1 MRNEE
6 NMVSFDVEFF
16 RTCNKQIT
24 CKFCI
29 LQNKLVDHIDMGLY
43 SKKRRN
49 LLDIL
54 KKDIKSAVENND
66 KINHVNIHFSGGDF
80 ANVEDMVQYTIFLKE
95 LIEYCKGLNLK
106 LESYL
111 TTNLLYIDKDGNEWK
126 YTTLDEMRAMSEVF
140 SLTTHIN
147 TSYAP
152 EGRFN
157 NVYEVLIWF
166 KNLNEYNGLRF
177 IHDKEYIN
185 VIIPLTKATVLYNSN
200 NKVRG
205 MLKRLRN
212 HRNHSINSIGNS
224 NILYDKAD
232 IDIIKKFPYLDN
244 DLLETFNNIYGYFM
258 HYDVYVLFNYFRIP
272 YTFVPFMPWNTYIN
286 KDDSG
291 IMCTKEY
298 EENAEYYNNDRYYK
312 DIESFLLKHAIKNST
327 NTKELFINHQFFS
340 CMYNGNIKCYTL
352 DGELVKCLIAISGP
366 AIEQNCIKKDNC
378 SICNLI
384 ATTEHSIRK
393 ISQIENNIR
402 EEIAKNEKG

>member
-54 KKDIKSAVENND
+54 KKDIKTAVENND

-80 ANVEDMVQYTIFLKE
+80 SNVEDMVQYTIFLKE
-95 LIEYCKGLNLK
+95 LIKYCKELNLK

-152 EGRFN
+152 EGRFHSA
-157 NVYEVLIWF
+157 YEVLIWF
-166 KNLNEYNGLRF
+166 KNLNDYNELRF
-177 IHDKEYIN
+177 IHYKEHIN

-212 HRNHSINSIGNS
+212 HKKHNLYP
-224 NILYDKAD
+224 NILYNTGD
-232 IDIIKKFPYLDN
+232 IKLVKKFPYLDR
-244 DLLETFNNIYGYFM
+244 DLLETFTNIYWYFM
-258 HYDVYVLFNYFRIP
+258 RCDVYTLFDFFRIP

-291 IMCTKEY
+291 IKCTKEY
-298 EENAEYYNNDRYYK
+298 QKNVEYYNDDRYYK

-366 AIEQNCIKKDNC
+366 SINQNCFKKSNC

-393 ISQIENNIR
+393 ISQIENNVIK
-402 EEIAKNEKG
+402 EISKNEKG

>member
-16 RTCNKQIT
+16 KTCNKQIT

-29 LQNKLVDHIDMGLY
+29 LQHKLVDHIDMGLY

-95 LIEYCKGLNLK
+95 LIEYCKGLHLE

-126 YTTLDEMRAMSEVF
+126 YKTLDEMRAMSEVF

-152 EGRFN
+152 EGRFHS
-157 NVYEVLIWF
+157 VYEVLIWF
-166 KNLNEYNGLRF
+166 KHLREYGRLRYF
-177 IHDKEYIN
+177 NNKERIN
-185 VIIPLTKATVLYNSN
+185 VIIPLTKATVSYNSH

-205 MLKRLRN
+205 MLKRLHN
-212 HRNHSINSIGNS
+212 HRNHSVNSIGDV
-224 NILYDKAD
+224 NILYDRGD
-232 IDIIKKFPYLDN
+232 IEIVKKFPYLDR
-244 DLLETFNNIYGYFM
+244 DLLVTFNDIYAY
-258 HYDVYVLFNYFRIP
+258 YLYEDTYSYFNYFEIP
-272 YTFVPFMPWNTYIN
+272 YTFVPFMRYITYI
-286 KDDSG
+286 KSCETG
-291 IMCTKEY
+291 MLYTKEY
-298 EENAEYYNNDRYYK
+298 ADNVKYYNNDRYYK
-312 DIESFLLKHAIKNST
+312 DIESFLLKHAVKQSK
-327 NTKELFINHQFFS
+327 NTKELINNHQFFS

-352 DGELVKCLIAISGP
+352 DGEVVKCLIVRSDST
-366 AIEQNCIKKDNC
+366 IEQNCIKGNR

-384 ATTEHSIRK
+384 ADEDHTIRK
-393 ISQIENNIR
+393 ITQIENNIR

>member
-1 MRNEE
+1 MRNED

-29 LQNKLVDHIDMGLY
+29 LQHKLVDHIDMGFY

-80 ANVEDMVQYTIFLKE
+80 ANIEDMVQYTIFLKE

-111 TTNLLYIDKDGNEWK
+111 TTNLLYIDKDGREWK
-126 YTTLDEMRAMSEVF
+126 YKTLDEMRAMSEVF

-157 NVYEVLIWF
+157 STYEVLIWF

-185 VIIPLTKATVLYNSN
+185 VIIPLTKATVLYNSH

-205 MLKRLRN
+205 MLKRLYK
-212 HRNHSINSIGNS
+212 HRSHIVNSIGNS
-224 NILYDKAD
+224 IILYNNDKAD
-232 IDIIKKFPYLDN
+232 IELVKKFPYLDSN
-244 DLLETFNNIYGYFM
+244 LSETFTIIYGNLM
-258 HYDVYVLFNYFRIP
+258 HCDIYTLFNYFRIP
-272 YTFVPFMPWNTYIN
+272 YTFVPFMQYITYMH
-286 KDDSG
+286 KDDFG
-291 IMCTKEY
+291 IVDTKEFTD
-298 EENAEYYNNDRYYK
+298 NKEYYKKDKYYK
-312 DIESFLLKHAIKNST
+312 DIESFLLKHAVKQSR
-327 NTKELFINHQFFS
+327 NTRELFNSRQFFS

-352 DGELVKCLIAISGP
+352 DGEVVKCLID
-366 AIEQNCIKKDNC
+366 QNCTKEKGHGSLC
-378 SICNLI
+378 CNLI
-384 ATTEHSIRK
+384 ADTEHLTRK
-393 ISQIENNIR
+393 IAQIENNIR
-402 EEIAKNEKG
+402 EEIAKNEER

>member
-54 KKDIKSAVENND
+54 KKDIKSVVENNN

-95 LIEYCKGLNLK
+95 LIEYCKGLNLE

-126 YTTLDEMRAMSEVF
+126 YKTIDEMKAMSQVF
-140 SLTTHIN
+140 ALTTHMN

-157 NVYEVLIWF
+157 SAYEVLMWF
-166 KNLNEYNGLRF
+166 KHLPEYNRLRYF
-177 IHDKEYIN
+177 NNKERIN
-185 VIIPLTKATVLYNSN
+185 VIIPLTKATVMYNSH

-205 MLKRLRN
+205 MLKRVRN
-212 HRNHSINSIGNS
+212 HRKRDLDSIANP
-224 NILYDKAD
+224 NILYDKGD
-232 IDIIKKFPYLDN
+232 IEIVKKFPYLDR
-244 DLLETFNNIYGYFM
+244 DLLILFNDIYAFYM
-258 HYDVYVLFNYFRIP
+258 HEDVYSLFNYFEIP
-272 YTFVPFMPWNTYIN
+272 YTFVPFMQYITYMH
-286 KDDSG
+286 KDDFG
-291 IMCTKEY
+291 ILYTKEFSD
-298 EENAEYYNNDRYYK
+298 NKEYYKKDRYYK
-312 DIESFLLKHAIKNST
+312 DIESFLLKHAVKQSR
-327 NTKELFINHQFFS
+327 NTKELFNSHQFFS

-352 DGELVKCLIAISGP
+352 DGEVVKCLID
-366 AIEQNCIKKDNC
+366 QNCTKELGHGPLC
-378 SICNLI
+378 CNLI
-384 ATTEHSIRK
+384 ADTDHLTRK
-393 ISQIENNIR
+393 ITQIENNIR

>member
-16 RTCNKQIT
+16 RTCNKKIT

-54 KKDIKSAVENND
+54 KKDIKSTVENNN

-95 LIEYCKGLNLK
+95 LIEYCKGLHLE

-111 TTNLLYIDKDGNEWK
+111 TTNLLYIDKEGREWK
-126 YTTLDEMRAMSEVF
+126 YKTLDEMRAMSEVF

-152 EGRFN
+152 EGRFHS
-157 NVYEVLIWF
+157 VYEVLIWF

-185 VIIPLTKATVLYNSN
+185 VIIPLTKATVLYNSH

-205 MLKRLRN
+205 MLKRLYK
-212 HRNHSINSIGNS
+212 HRSHILNSIGNS
-224 NILYDKAD
+224 IILYDKAD

-244 DLLETFNNIYGYFM
+244 NLLETFNIIHGNLMHCDIYT
-258 HYDVYVLFNYFRIP
+258 LFNYFRIP
-272 YTFVPFMPWNTYIN
+272 YTFVPFMQYITYIH
-286 KDDSG
+286 KDDFG
-291 IMCTKEY
+291 ILYTKEFTD
-298 EENAEYYNNDRYYK
+298 NKEYYKKDRYYK
-312 DIESFLLKHAIKNST
+312 DIESFLLKHAVKQSR
-327 NTKELFINHQFFS
+327 NTRELFNSHQFFS

-352 DGELVKCLIAISGP
+352 DGEVVKCLID
-366 AIEQNCIKKDNC
+366 QNCTKEEGHGPLC
-378 SICNLI
+378 CNLI
-384 ATTEHSIRK
+384 ADTEHLTRK
-393 ISQIENNIR
+393 IAQIENNIR
-402 EEIAKNEKG
+402 EEIAKNEER

>member
-16 RTCNKQIT
+16 RTCNKQVT

-54 KKDIKSAVENND
+54 KKDIKSAVENNN

-80 ANVEDMVQYTIFLKE
+80 VNVEDMVQYTIFLKE

-111 TTNLLYIDKDGNEWK
+111 TTNLLYIDKEGREWK
-126 YTTLDEMRAMSEVF
+126 YKTLDEMRAMSEVF

-157 NVYEVLIWF
+157 NAYEVLIWF

-185 VIIPLTKATVLYNSN
+185 VIIPLTKATVLYNSH

-205 MLKRLRN
+205 MLKRLYK
-212 HRNHSINSIGNS
+212 HRSHIVNSIGNS
-224 NILYDKAD
+224 IILYNNDKAD
-232 IDIIKKFPYLDN
+232 IELVKKFPYLDS
-244 DLLETFNNIYGYFM
+244 DLSETFTNIYGYFM
-258 HYDVYVLFNYFRIP
+258 RCDVYTIFNFFQIP
-272 YTFVPFMPWNTYIN
+272 YTFVPFMQYITYMH
-286 KDDSG
+286 KDDFG
-291 IMCTKEY
+291 ILYTKEFTDN
-298 EENAEYYNNDRYYK
+298 EEYYKKDRYYK
-312 DIESFLLKHAIKNST
+312 DIESFLLKHAVKQSR
-327 NTKELFINHQFFS
+327 NTKELFNSHQFFS

-352 DGELVKCLIAISGP
+352 DGEVVKCLID
-366 AIEQNCIKKDNC
+366 QNCTKEVGHGPLC
-378 SICNLI
+378 CNLI
-384 ATTEHSIRK
+384 ADTDHLTRK
-393 ISQIENNIR
+393 IAQIENNIR

>member
-54 KKDIKSAVENND
+54 KKDIKTAVENND

-95 LIEYCKGLNLK
+95 LIEYCKELNLK

-126 YTTLDEMRAMSEVF
+126 YKTLDEMRAMSEVF
-140 SLTTHIN
+140 VLTTHIN

-152 EGRFN
+152 EGRFH

-185 VIIPLTKATVLYNSN
+185 VIIPLTKATVMYNSH

-205 MLKRLRN
+205 MLKRLYK
-212 HRNHSINSIGNS
+212 HRSHIVNSIGNS
-224 NILYDKAD
+224 IILYNNDKAD
-232 IDIIKKFPYLDN
+232 IELVKKFPYLDS
-244 DLLETFNNIYGYFM
+244 DLSETFTIIYGNLM
-258 HYDVYVLFNYFRIP
+258 HCDIYTLFNFFRIP
-272 YTFVPFMPWNTYIN
+272 YTFVPFMQYITYMH
-286 KDDSG
+286 KDYFG
-291 IMCTKEY
+291 ILYNTKEFSDN
-298 EENAEYYNNDRYYK
+298 EEYYKKDRYYK
-312 DIESFLLKHAIKNST
+312 DIETFLLKHAIKQSR
-327 NTKELFINHQFFS
+327 NTKELFKSHQFFS

-352 DGELVKCLIAISGP
+352 DGEVVKCLIDPNCTKELGHGP
-366 AIEQNCIKKDNC
+366 LCC
-378 SICNLI
+378 SLI
-384 ATTEHSIRK
+384 AYTDHLTRK
-393 ISQIENNIR
+393 IAQIENNIR

>member
-166 KNLNEYNGLRF
+166 KNLNDYNELRY
-177 IHDKEYIN
+177 IHYREHIN

-212 HRNHSINSIGNS
+212 HKKHDLYPH
-224 NILYDKAD
+224 ILCNKGD
-232 IDIIKKFPYLDN
+232 IKLVKKFPYLDR
-244 DLLETFNNIYGYFM
+244 DLLETFTNIYGYFM
-258 HYDVYVLFNYFRIP
+258 RCDVYALFNYFGIP
-272 YTFVPFMPWNTYIN
+272 YTFVPFMQYITYMH
-286 KDDSG
+286 KDYFG
-291 IMCTKEY
+291 ILYNTKEFSDN
-298 EENAEYYNNDRYYK
+298 EEYYKKDRYYK
-312 DIESFLLKHAIKNST
+312 DIESFLLKHAVKQSR
-327 NTKELFINHQFFS
+327 NTKELFKSHQFFS

-352 DGELVKCLIAISGP
+352 DGEVVKCLID
-366 AIEQNCIKKDNC
+366 QNCTKEVGHGPLC
-378 SICNLI
+378 CNLI
-384 ATTEHSIRK
+384 AATEHSIRK
-393 ISQIENNIR
+393 ITQIENNIR

>member
-54 KKDIKSAVENND
+54 KKDIKTAVENND

-80 ANVEDMVQYTIFLKE
+80 ANVEDMVQYTIFLKD

-126 YTTLDEMRAMSEVF
+126 YKTLDEMRAMSEVF

-185 VIIPLTKATVLYNSN
+185 VIIPLTKATVSYNSH

-212 HRNHSINSIGNS
+212 HRNHSVNSIGDV
-224 NILYDKAD
+224 NILYDRGD
-232 IDIIKKFPYLDN
+232 IEIVKKFPYLDS
-244 DLLETFNNIYGYFM
+244 DLLETFTIIYGNLM
-258 HYDVYVLFNYFRIP
+258 HCDIYTLFNYFRIP

-312 DIESFLLKHAIKNST
+312 DIESFLLKHAVKQSR

-352 DGELVKCLIAISGP
+352 DGEVVKCLID
-366 AIEQNCIKKDNC
+366 QNCTKEEGHGPLC
-378 SICNLI
+378 CNLI
-384 ATTEHSIRK
+384 ADTEHLIRK
-393 ISQIENNIR
+393 ITQIENNIR

>member
-54 KKDIKSAVENND
+54 KKDIKTAVENND

-80 ANVEDMVQYTIFLKE
+80 VNVEDMVQYTIFLKE

-111 TTNLLYIDKDGNEWK
+111 TTNLLYIDKEGREWK
-126 YTTLDEMRAMSEVF
+126 YKTLDEMRAMSEVF

-185 VIIPLTKATVLYNSN
+185 VIIPLTKATVSYNSH

-205 MLKRLRN
+205 MLKRLYK
-212 HRNHSINSIGNS
+212 HRSHIVNSIGNS
-224 NILYDKAD
+224 IILYNNDKAD
-232 IDIIKKFPYLDN
+232 IELVKKFPYLDR
-244 DLLETFNNIYGYFM
+244 DLLETFTNIYWYFM
-258 HYDVYVLFNYFRIP
+258 RCDVYTLFDFFRIP
-272 YTFVPFMPWNTYIN
+272 YTFVPFMQYITYMH
-286 KDDSG
+286 KDDFG
-291 IMCTKEY
+291 ILYTKEFTDN
-298 EENAEYYNNDRYYK
+298 EEYYKKDRYYK
-312 DIESFLLKHAIKNST
+312 DIESFLLKHAVKQSI
-327 NTKELFINHQFFS
+327 NTKELFTSHQFFS

-352 DGELVKCLIAISGP
+352 DGEVVKCLID
-366 AIEQNCIKKDNC
+366 QNCTKEEGHGPLC
-378 SICNLI
+378 CNLI
-384 ATTEHSIRK
+384 ADTEHLIRK
-393 ISQIENNIR
+393 ITQIENNIR

>member
-29 LQNKLVDHIDMGLY
+29 LQNKLADHIDMGLY

-54 KKDIKSAVENND
+54 KKDIKSAVENSD

-111 TTNLLYIDKDGNEWK
+111 TTNLLYIDKEGREWK
-126 YTTLDEMRAMSEVF
+126 YKTLDEMRAMSEVF

-185 VIIPLTKATVLYNSN
+185 VIIPLTKDTVLYNSH

-205 MLKRLRN
+205 MLKRLYN
-212 HRNHSINSIGNS
+212 HRSHIVNSI
-224 NILYDKAD
+224 ILYN
-232 IDIIKKFPYLDN
+232 KK
-244 DLLETFNNIYGYFM
+244 
-258 HYDVYVLFNYFRIP
+258 V
-272 YTFVPFMPWNTYIN
+272 
-286 KDDSG
+286 
-291 IMCTKEY
+291 
-298 EENAEYYNNDRYYK
+298 
-312 DIESFLLKHAIKNST
+312 
-327 NTKELFINHQFFS
+327 
-340 CMYNGNIKCYTL
+340 
-352 DGELVKCLIAISGP
+352 
-366 AIEQNCIKKDNC
+366 
-378 SICNLI
+378 SI
-384 ATTEHSIRK
+384 
-393 ISQIENNIR
+393 
-402 EEIAKNEKG
+402 G

>member
-66 KINHVNIHFSGGDF
+66 KINHINIHFSGGDF

-111 TTNLLYIDKDGNEWK
+111 TTNLLYIDKEGREWK
-126 YTTLDEMRAMSEVF
+126 YKTLDEMRAMSEVF

-185 VIIPLTKATVLYNSN
+185 VIIPLTKATVMYNSH

-205 MLKRLRN
+205 MLKRLYK
-212 HRNHSINSIGNS
+212 HRSHIVNSIGNS
-224 NILYDKAD
+224 IILYNNDKAD
-232 IDIIKKFPYLDN
+232 IELVKKFPYLDS
-244 DLLETFNNIYGYFM
+244 DLSETFTIIYGNLM
-258 HYDVYVLFNYFRIP
+258 HCDIYTLFNFFQIP
-272 YTFVPFMPWNTYIN
+272 YTFVPFMQYITYMH
-286 KDDSG
+286 KDDFG
-291 IMCTKEY
+291 ILYTKE
-298 EENAEYYNNDRYYK
+298 
-312 DIESFLLKHAIKNST
+312 F
-327 NTKELFINHQFFS
+327 
-340 CMYNGNIKCYTL
+340 
-352 DGELVKCLIAISGP
+352 
-366 AIEQNCIKKDNC
+366 
-378 SICNLI
+378 
-384 ATTEHSIRK
+384 
-393 ISQIENNIR
+393 
-402 EEIAKNEKG
+402 